1 MHERVE
7 AALFFIKEG
16 YTAKEIVELCGYANT
31 SSVRNLASY
40 YGLTIQKPCVNEHAE
55 MRKYKAE
62 GHSIR
67 ETAIH
72 FQRSISHTQKICRG
86 IAPQPNFAHNKGTLQ
101 DLDNVLKI
109 ISERAPGFEYAGN
122 YTGSAG
128 HVDLR
133 CKKCGDVH
141 THGWHGIRHKGVK
154 VCPNCLRIEREE
166 RKAEIAEQK
175 AQAEAERKAKAEQK
189 EREAE
194 ARRKARIHP
203 CPVCGTLTDRKKY
216 CSDKCRDRVTNAKK
230 EVKRR
235 AKIQDAMV
243 DKNISLER
251 LYRRDRGVCHICGGQ
266 CNWNDHEYRGR
277 FFIAGREY
285 PTIDHVVPLVL
296 GGKHSWTNVKL
307 AHLSCNSAKG
317 ASVNG

>member
-1 MHERVE
+1 MTISLAVRE
-7 AALFFIKEG
+7 A
-16 YTAKEIVELCGYANT
+16 
-31 SSVRNLASY
+31 
-40 YGLTIQKPCVNEHAE
+40 
-55 MRKYKAE
+55 MRCYKAE
-62 GHSIR
+62 GHTMS
-67 ETAIH
+67 EVADK
-72 FQRSISHTQKICRG
+72 FGVSISSAQSFCKG
-86 IAPQPNFAHNKGTLQ
+86 IAPQEGTCFTKGMTPQNKGVLQ
-101 DLDNVLKI
+101 NLDNVLKI

-122 YTGSAG
+122 YTGSDG
-128 HVDLR
+128 YVDLR
-133 CKKCGDVH
+133 CKKCGYVH
-141 THGWHGIRHKGVK
+141 THHWNGVRK
-154 VCPNCLRIEREE
+154 YKTKTCPNCLRIEREQ

-175 AQAEAERKAKAEQK
+175 AKAEAERKEKAEQK
-189 EREAE
+189 KREAE

-203 CPVCGTLTDRKKY
+203 CPVCGVLTDRPKY
-216 CSDKCRDRVTNAKK
+216 CSGECAKK
-230 EVKRR
+230 VWNASHETSRR
-235 AKIQDAMV
+235 IKLQDAMV

-266 CNWNDHEYRGR
+266 CKWNDHEYRGR